1 MIPQYIPKFERFR
14 RTKLLEGPTP
24 IQRLIRLEHEL
35 GNALGDVGI
44 YVKRDDLMGLGGGG
58 NKLRKLEF
66 LLGEALSQGCDTFIT
81 TGGMQSNHARL
92 SAAVAAHVGLACELV
107 LTEIVPRT
115 DEAYR
120 NNGNMLLHGIF
131 GATIHLLPGTEDAL
145 DFAKDRSEFLKTR
158 GRRPYVV
165 GSGGSSPVGCLGYAA
180 CAVEIA
186 EQQQAI
192 EGHFARIIVPNGS
205 SGTHAGLAAGFV
217 AIGIDPARISS
228 YAVLDSAEKTQKTTQ
243 TLAKAALALIDP
255 TKSIDLEAIHVSG
268 DQLGDGY
275 GIPSSAMLDAV
286 RTMARTEGLLLD
298 PVYSG
303 KAFAGVLA
311 DIRRGAFK
319 SGDAILFVMTGGLP
333 GLFAY
338 PAVFGEV
345 SSISSISKTLLAGHQ

>member
-1 MIPQYIPKFERFR
+1 M
-14 RTKLLEGPTP
+14 
-24 IQRLIRLEHEL
+24 
-35 GNALGDVGI
+35 
-44 YVKRDDLMGLGGGG
+44 
-58 NKLRKLEF
+58 
-66 LLGEALSQGCDTFIT
+66 
-81 TGGMQSNHARL
+81 
-92 SAAVAAHVGLACELV
+92 